1 MFKQLLVL
9 AITTIFVENVVL
21 VRFLGICPFLGVSKN
36 TGTAVGMG
44 MAVTF
49 VITISSVM
57 TWLVSNYVLDPLG
70 LEYLRTLSFILII
83 AGLVQLVEMFTQKS
97 IPSLYN
103 ALGIYLPLITTN
115 CVVLGVALLN
125 VQNDHTFEE
134 ALVYGI
140 SSGLSFTLAIFL
152 FAGVREKLEASDVPQ
167 FLKGF
172 PIALITAGLIAI
184 AFLGFAGLQL

>member
-1 MFKQLLVL
+1 MFKHLLVL

>member
-1 MFKQLLVL
+1 MFKHLLVS
-9 AITTIFVENVVL
+9 AITTIFVENGFGQVWEYAL
-21 VRFLGICPFLGVSKN
+21 FWAFQN

-83 AGLVQLVEMFTQKS
+83 AGLVQLVEMFYAKS

-103 ALGIYLPLITTN
+103 ALGIYLPLITTT
-115 CVVLGVALLN
+115 VWFWVLCCLMCKTTIRLKKP
-125 VQNDHTFEE
+125 
-134 ALVYGI
+134 
-140 SSGLSFTLAIFL
+140 L
-152 FAGVREKLEASDVPQ
+152 FME
-167 FLKGF
+167 
-172 PIALITAGLIAI
+172 
-184 AFLGFAGLQL
+184 